1 MTINYETLWASLV
14 FYGLNV
20 LYAVVLLSLGWYLSG
35 VCERFVYRSARH
47 ARRVDPLVTNFLASL
62 AQYSVLAV
70 VAIAVLQL
78 FGIQTASLVAVLG
91 ATSLAIGLALQ
102 GTLTNLAAGVMLL
115 LFRPFK
121 IGDNVEVGGKAGKVK
136 SLSLFLTELVTPES
150 LQILLPNSSV
160 WGQAII
166 NRSTYP
172 VAAEVKK
179 GKIDITFPVLAGETA
194 ERLRRDL
201 LILLTNDPRVDKDVL
216 PKAAIS
222 KIVDLSKPDAGV
234 VELTISAELD
244 SADTDDVKTM
254 LFDTINAMQ
263 LETPSPVASTRVQT
277 RA

>member
-20 LYAVVLLSLGWYLSG
+20 GYAVVLLGLGWYLSG
-35 VCERFVYRSARH
+35 VCERFVYRSTRH
-47 ARRVDPLVTNFLASL
+47 ARRVDPLVINFLASL
-62 AQYSVLAV
+62 AQYAVLAI

-102 GTLTNLAAGVMLL
+102 GTLTNFAAGVMLL
-115 LFRPFK
+115 LFRPFR

-172 VAAEVKK
+172 VAEVTK
-179 GKIDITFPVLAGETA
+179 GKVDITFPVLAGETV
-194 ERLRRDL
+194 ERMRRDL
-201 LILLTNDPRVDKDVL
+201 LAVLKSDPRVDRAV
-216 PKAAIS
+216 PPTAAIS

-244 SADTDDVKTM
+244 SAHADDVKAM
-254 LFDTINAMQ
+254 LFDKINAMQ
-263 LETPSPVASTRVQT
+263 LEPPARVTPTRVQA